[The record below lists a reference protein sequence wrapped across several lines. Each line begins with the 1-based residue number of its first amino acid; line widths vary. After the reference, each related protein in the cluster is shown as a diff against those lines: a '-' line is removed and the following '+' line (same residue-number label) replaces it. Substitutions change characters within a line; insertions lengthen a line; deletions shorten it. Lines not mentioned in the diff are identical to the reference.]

1 MRELG
6 LRPKF
11 NLLLFV
17 VFAAGFGAVHVT
29 AERFLL
35 QRAKE
40 EVRGNALLAMET
52 LSVTPADGQETAQLA
67 RMSRLKSAF
76 QTLDYHVL
84 SSPPGADGVVIPELP
99 DLAARFKAQGAP
111 NELSGEIGKGAGRRY
126 YLARPVAEA
135 GAPVTGVKLVTLGV
149 QFYIHDAERGLYA
162 LMGSLLGI
170 FVIVFVMLNL
180 LLDRMIIRPI
190 TQIARTAEEIS
201 VGNLDLP
208 EIKPESKDEIGTL
221 VVAFNRLRRSTE
233 EAIRM
238 LKSL

>member
-1 MRELG
+1 MSDLG

-11 NLLLFV
+11 NILLFV

-40 EVRGNALLAMET
+40 EVRNNALLAMET
-52 LSVTPADGQETAQLA
+52 LSVVPADSSEIASLA
-67 RMSRLKSAF
+67 RMSRLKAAF
-76 QTLDYHVL
+76 QTLDYRL
-84 SSPPGADGVVIPELP
+84 LPATPTSIGTVIQDLP
-99 DLAARFKAQGAP
+99 DLAARFKSQGAP
-111 NELSGEIGKGAGRRY
+111 AELSGEIGKDGARRH
-126 YLARPVAEA
+126 YLARPVRDDA
-135 GAPVTGVKLVTLGV
+135 GQITAVKLVTLGM
-149 QFYIHDAERGLYA
+149 QFYIHDAERALYA
-162 LMGSLLGI
+162 LMGSMLVI
-170 FVIVFVMLNL
+170 FVVVFAMLNL

-190 TQIARTAEEIS
+190 TQIAKTADEIS
-201 VGNLDLP
+201 VGNLELP

-238 LKSL
+238 LKAM

>member
-1 MRELG
+1 MSDLG

-11 NLLLFV
+11 NILLFV

-35 QRAKE
+35 ARAKD
-40 EVRGNALLAMET
+40 EVRGNAMLAMET
-52 LSVTPADGQETAQLA
+52 VSVTPADGTETAQLA
-67 RMSRLKSAF
+67 RMSRIKSAF
-76 QTLDYHVL
+76 QTLDYRVL
-84 SSPPGADGVVIPELP
+84 PATPTSIGTVLPDLP

-111 NELSGEIGKGAGRRY
+111 TELSGEIGKNGARRY
-126 YLARPVAEA
+126 YLARPIRDANGQVS
-135 GAPVTGVKLVTLGV
+135 GVRLVTLGT
-149 QFYIHDAERGLYA
+149 QFYVHDAERALYT
-162 LMGSLLGI
+162 LMGSMLGI
-170 FVIVFVMLNL
+170 FVIVFIMLNI

-190 TQIARTAEEIS
+190 AQIAKTADEIS

-208 EIKPESKDEIGTL
+208 EIKPESRDEIGVL

-238 LKSL
+238 LKAL

>member
-1 MRELG
+1 MSDLG

-11 NLLLFV
+11 NILLFV

-35 QRAKE
+35 SRAKD
-40 EVRGNALLAMET
+40 EVRSNAMLAMET
-52 LSVTPADGQETAQLA
+52 LSVVPAESTETAQLA

-76 QTLDYHVL
+76 QTLDYRVL
-84 SSPPGADGVVIPELP
+84 PATPTSIGTVVPDLP
-99 DLAARFKAQGAP
+99 DLAARFKSQGAP
-111 NELSGEIGKGAGRRY
+111 MELSGEIGKNSGRRH
-126 YLARPVAEA
+126 YLARPVHDA
-135 GAPVTGVKLVTLGV
+135 GGQVSGVRLVTLGT
-149 QFYIHDAERGLYA
+149 QFYIHDAERALYT
-162 LMGSLLGI
+162 LMGSMLTI

-190 TQIARTAEEIS
+190 TQIAKTADEIS
-201 VGNLDLP
+201 IGNLDLP
-208 EIKPESKDEIGTL
+208 EIKPEARDEIGIL

-238 LKSL
+238 LKAM

>member
-1 MRELG
+1 MSDLG

-11 NLLLFV
+11 NILLFV

-35 QRAKE
+35 QRAKD
-40 EVRGNALLAMET
+40 EVRSNAMLAMET
-52 LSVTPADGQETAQLA
+52 LSGAPAENTEASQLA
-67 RMSRLKSAF
+67 RFSRLRSAF
-76 QTLDYHVL
+76 QTLDFRVL
-84 SSPPGADGVVIPELP
+84 PASPTSIGTVVPELP

-111 NELSGEIGKGAGRRY
+111 AELSGEIGKDAGRRY
-126 YLARPVAEA
+126 YLARPLRDADGKVS
-135 GAPVTGVKLVTLGV
+135 GVKLITLGT
-149 QFYIHDAERGLYA
+149 QFYIHDAERALYT
-162 LMGSLLGI
+162 LMGSMLSI
-170 FVIVFVMLNL
+170 FIIVFIMLNL

-190 TQIARTAEEIS
+190 TQIARTADEIS

-238 LKSL
+238 LKAM

>member
-1 MRELG
+1 MSDLG

-11 NLLLFV
+11 NILLFV
-17 VFAAGFGAVHVT
+17 VFAAGFGAVHIT

-35 QRAKE
+35 QRAKD
-40 EVRGNALLAMET
+40 EVRSNAMLAMET
-52 LSVTPADGQETAQLA
+52 LSVTPAEGTETAQLA

-76 QTLDYHVL
+76 QTLDYRVL
-84 SSPPGADGVVIPELP
+84 PASPTSIGSVLPELP

-111 NELSGEIGKGAGRRY
+111 IELSGEIGKDGGRRY
-126 YLARPVAEA
+126 YLARPVRDE
-135 GAPVTGVKLVTLGV
+135 GGQVSGVKLVTLGL
-149 QFYIHDAERGLYA
+149 QFYIHDAERALYT
-162 LMGSLLGI
+162 LMGSMLGI

-190 TQIARTAEEIS
+190 TQIAKTADEIS
-201 VGNLDLP
+201 IGNLDLP
-208 EIKPESKDEIGTL
+208 EIKPESKDEIGVL

-238 LKSL
+238 LKAM